1 MITGKYYR
9 VKRIYLTI
17 TSMWSTQLP
26 TKVLSCNMFCNYFQG
41 NTHTH
46 ISDVNYRWTRWGAPK
61 YLLKFYI
68 DDGTFDKLKLYWKKK
83 IKWL

>member
-1 MITGKYYR
+1 
-9 VKRIYLTI
+9 
-17 TSMWSTQLP
+17 MWSTQLP

-68 DDGTFDKLKLYWKKK
+68 DDGTFDKLKLYWKKR
-83 IKWL
+83 